1 MKSSA
6 LQAVFWVVLV
16 FCDTVQTQPQTKT
29 TRKEPASSV
38 SGRVTINGK
47 GALGIIVGLRA
58 PGPFNRQ
65 TPVSKATTDQE
76 GNYRIT
82 NLPPGTYQVMPHAP
96 TFVGSGDRG
105 GKRLI
110 VAAGETVE
118 GIDFTLNRGGV
129 ITGKA
134 TDSEGRPLI
143 EEQIILLPVEEN
155 NQNAQAYMRQQRTY
169 TDDRGSYR
177 IFGIPQ
183 GKYRIAL
190 GQIEDVRG
198 PRGSN
203 YPPTFHPAVTDAAKA
218 TVIEVS
224 EGTEATNVDITVGR
238 ILSTFTASG
247 RIVDGRTGQALANIK
262 YGLQTFGR
270 DQGSF
275 IRTDFVSDSKGEFK
289 VEHLTPGKY
298 AVFVVP
304 QANNGLR
311 ADPVPFDLIDQ
322 DVTGLLLKTSQG
334 ASVSGVVLLE
344 GTYDRSALAR
354 LSHLSVYAHVAKE
367 GPGESW
373 IEPAPIGS
381 HDGSFRIGGLQSGM
395 AHFSLSSRDELQSKG
410 FMLVRVERDGIAQ
423 PGGVEIKEG
432 EQVTGVRLVVTY
444 GTGIIRGVIK
454 VVNGELPATARLGVW
469 ITNRGDGPTTIPR
482 NLPSPSVDTRGRF
495 IVEGLPAGIY
505 ELNVAVNIPEP
516 RSLQSLVKQQVNVAD
531 GEVTEVTINVEL
543 SPNPGAPVP

>member
-6 LQAVFWVVLV
+6 LQSIFWILLIFCNAVH
-16 FCDTVQTQPQTKT
+16 TQPQTKI
-29 TRKEPASSV
+29 RKEPTSSV

-47 GALGIIVGLRA
+47 GAPGIIVGLRA
-58 PGPFNRQ
+58 AGPFNRQ
-65 TPVSKATTDQE
+65 APVSKATTDQE

-82 NLPPGTYQVMPHAP
+82 NLPPGTYQVIPHAP
-96 TFVGSGDRG
+96 TLVSSGDWG
-105 GKRLI
+105 GKKLI

-118 GIDFTLNRGGV
+118 SIDFTLNRGGV
-129 ITGKA
+129 ITGRA

-143 EEQIILLPVEEN
+143 EEPIILLPVEEKK
-155 NQNAQAYMRQQRTY
+155 QNAQSYMRQQRTF
-169 TDDRGSYR
+169 TDDRGIYR

-190 GQIEDVRG
+190 GQIEDISG

-224 EGTEATNVDITVGR
+224 EGSEATNVDITVGR
-238 ILSTFTASG
+238 LLSTFTASG
-247 RIVDGRTGQALANIK
+247 RIVDSKTGQSLANIK
-262 YGLQTFGR
+262 YGLQAFGR

-275 IRTDFVSDSKGEFK
+275 IRTDFIADSKGEFK
-289 VEHLTPGKY
+289 VESLTPGKY

-304 QANNGLR
+304 QPNNGMR
-311 ADPVPFDLIDQ
+311 ADPVRFDLLDQ

-334 ASVSGVVLLE
+334 AGVSGVVLLE
-344 GTYDRSALAR
+344 NTNDRSALAR
-354 LSHLSVYAHVAKE
+354 LTHLHVYAHVAKE

-373 IEPAPIGS
+373 VEPAPIS
-381 HDGSFRIGGLQSGM
+381 SQDGSFRISGLQSGM
-395 AHFSLSSRDELQSKG
+395 AHFSLSSRDELQNRG
-410 FMLVRVERDGIAQ
+410 FMLVRVERDGIDQ
-423 PGGVEIKEG
+423 PGGVELKEG

-444 GTGIIRGVIK
+444 GTGTIRGVIK

-469 ITNRGDGPTTIPR
+469 LTNRADGPPTIPR

-505 ELNVAVNIPEP
+505 ELNVAVHIPES
-516 RSLQSLVKQQVNVAD
+516 RSMHSVVRQQVNVAD

-543 SPNPGAPVP
+543 SPNPVAPLP